1 MLKSHLFR
9 HRDEYAALSKLAIP
23 AMLAQL
29 AQMGLGL
36 IDTLMAAQLG
46 DQALAALSVGS
57 NILHPT
63 IVLMMGIFIALN
75 PVVAQ
80 FNGKEAFDSIGQT
93 LSSGLILAVVLM
105 LPTLA
110 VLLNAETILNSLGI
124 QPQIIPQASD
134 YLTWIS
140 FGILGL
146 YIFLV
151 FRFINEGL
159 FATKVVMFCALSAL
173 PLNIALNYIFMFG
186 YFGLKPM
193 GVAGLGLATSCVWFY
208 MAIVLAIYTLN
219 TKKYQHLEFVSQLK
233 RLNRSI
239 IKELIKV
246 GTPISVGIGMEI
258 MMFSAVGLVIGTM
271 AVEQIAAHQ
280 IANNLSSMTF
290 MVPLGISIAITA
302 RVGYAAGKYSIEG
315 VKQTIAVGFSVTLIA
330 VSISAL
336 VLLAYNKQIAALY
349 TDNTNLIA
357 LSSYLILLA
366 AIYQISDGIQVA
378 TQGVLR
384 GLKDTKV
391 PMWLTLFAYWVVGFP
406 CGYVLAIYWQIG
418 PAGFWVGFIVGLTTA
433 AILLGARL
441 WWQLKVVKREY
452 HRQQYTRQM

>member
-1 MLKSHLFR
+1 MFTSHFSR
-9 HRDEYAALSKLAIP
+9 HREEYLQLSKLALP

-46 DQALAALSVGS
+46 EQALAALSVGS

-75 PVVAQ
+75 PIVAQ
-80 FNGKEAFDSIGQT
+80 FNGNQAYESIGQT
-93 LSSGLILAVVLM
+93 LSSGLILAFILM

-110 VLLNAETILNSLGI
+110 LLLNAGTILEYLNI
-124 QPQIIPQASD
+124 QPDIIPQASD

-140 FGILGL
+140 SGILGL

-173 PLNIALNYIFMFG
+173 PLNVGLNYVFMFG
-186 YFGLKPM
+186 HLGVEPM

-208 MAIVLAIYTLN
+208 MAIVLAIYTLK
-219 TKKYQHLEFVSQLK
+219 TEKYQHLEFINQLK

-271 AVEQIAAHQ
+271 AVDQIAAHQ

-290 MVPLGISIAITA
+290 MIPLGISIAITA
-302 RVGYAAGKYSIEG
+302 RVGFAAGKYSLEG
-315 VKQTIAVGFSVTLIA
+315 VKQTIAVGYTVTIVA
-330 VSISAL
+330 VSISAII
-336 VLLAYNKQIAALY
+336 LLAYNRQIASLY
-349 TDNTNLIA
+349 TDSANLIE

-366 AIYQISDGIQVA
+366 AIYQVSDGIQVA

-384 GLKDTKV
+384 GIKDTKV

-406 CGYVLAIYWQIG
+406 CGYYLAIFLQIG

-433 AILLGARL
+433 AIILGVRL
-441 WWQLKVVKREY
+441 WWHLKVLKREY
-452 HRQQYTRQM
+452 HRQQYTRHM